1 VVTWPRVVFV
11 AGSVALAYIGSG
23 LPSHDW
29 TSLVAVALPA
39 AGILV
44 LSLTRPVPADVPTD
58 RSPRVRRAV
67 LAWGLL
73 IVAALAW
80 EAWAFF
86 GQPAWNV
93 SNPAHPT
100 VSGLVDP
107 LLEYRAVR
115 FAGWLAWLWVGR
127 KLVGR

>member
-1 VVTWPRVVFV
+1 MVTWPRVVFV

-44 LSLTRPVPADVPTD
+44 LSLMRPVPPRPE

-67 LAWGLL
+67 LAWGLIFL
-73 IVAALAW
+73 VALLW

-86 GQPAWNV
+86 GQSAWNAA
-93 SNPAHPT
+93 NPAHPT
-100 VSGLVDP
+100 LSTLVDP

>member
-1 VVTWPRVVFV
+1 MLTWPRAFFV

-44 LSLTRPVPADVPTD
+44 LAMMRPVPVKPV
-58 RSPRVRRAV
+58 REPRVRRAA
-67 LAWGLL
+67 LAWALL
-73 IVAALAW
+73 FLVAVAW

-86 GQPAWNV
+86 GQSAWYAA
-93 SNPAHPT
+93 NPAHPT
-100 VSGLVDP
+100 LSTLVDP
-107 LLEYRAVR
+107 LTDYRAVR
-115 FAGWLAWLWVGR
+115 FAGWLLWLWVGR